1 MTVGCFRGRATE
13 TWVKPAIEL
22 ICLRSLLVGFSAE
35 ELDSLRWMSVSDD
48 EARTYSIWWFLVA
61 FVAMVGFG
69 IYAVIAWG
77 TYAREPTEELPD
89 TPATT
94 AAGAT
99 TTSSSVPVTMVD
111 GSPAP
116 EGVIGVLGEPSE
128 RVYLFGVPEEWKDE
142 ATDSVVPPVEIERGD
157 DGRTLTVAMG
167 CAVSAE
173 STPAM
178 IRVTED
184 PFEVNV
190 TPVVIGLRFG
200 APCAADQQVSKVS
213 IVLDEPVGKRRL
225 VVARPGAQVDV
236 PDLE

>member
-1 MTVGCFRGRATE
+1 M
-13 TWVKPAIEL
+13 
-22 ICLRSLLVGFSAE
+22 
-35 ELDSLRWMSVSDD
+35 SDD
-48 EARTYSIWWFLVA
+48 QARTYSIWWFLAA

-89 TPATT
+89 IPVTT
-94 AAGAT
+94 AVDAT
-99 TTSSSVPVTMVD
+99 TTTSSVPVTLVD
-111 GSPAP
+111 GTPAP
-116 EGVIGVLGEPSE
+116 QGIVGVLGEPGD
-128 RVYLFGVPEEWKDE
+128 RVYLFTVPAEWKDE
-142 ATDSVVPPVEIERGD
+142 VTDSVVPPVVVQRAD
-157 DGRTLTVAMG
+157 DDRTLTTTMG

-190 TPVVIGLRFG
+190 TPVVTGLRFG
-200 APCAADQQVSKVS
+200 EPCGPDQQVAKVS
-213 IVLDEPVGKRRL
+213 IVLDEPVGARRL
-225 VVARPGAQVDV
+225 VVARPGGQVDV